1 MFASDRD
8 GTSARRPVCTLAMRS
23 EDTKRSFL
31 KSSGHVSHLKICR
44 HNCDL
49 VWKSCL
55 SFFVQN

>member
-31 KSSGHVSHLKICR
+31 KSSGHVSYLKMVFTI
-44 HNCDL
+44 
-49 VWKSCL
+49 VIWFGK
-55 SFFVQN
+55 VA